1 MIQFQSEMRKL
12 FAAEL
17 RVSDF
22 MRLGDRE
29 VRRFKNRSTRWFER
43 DGQGFYIK
51 SHAAVGWWAVL
62 KEWLHFRRP
71 EVGARP
77 EWLALQAAA
86 NLGIRVPEVVVSGE
100 AGYSRATQRSFL
112 VTREIAPAISLE
124 ELFQDGSRQGISPV
138 TRRQLIRGVAEIAR
152 RLHSGGLNHRDFY
165 LCHFLL
171 DQPLVREHGPGLS
184 LIDLHRVQQ
193 RKHVP
198 HRWLVKD
205 IAGLYFS
212 ALDLDLTL
220 RERMLFIACYSGRP
234 LREVLREDGG
244 FWQTVSRH
252 AHRLYR
258 KIHGRPAGVDAA
270 PSATGSTG
278 VLHTHRHGPLTLS
291 YRPNSPV
298 SLVDER
304 LLGLLETAENPRGAG
319 VTILKRGCRRSVF
332 SLELGGEA
340 VVVKSFPLDRTRKR
354 LRWKQY
360 APAEW
365 SNNLRAHERGIPTPE
380 CYAMF
385 VTRRAGLVTNCGVV
399 MQHLRG
405 WQELQ
410 PRAGGA
416 PEEFRRAI
424 PVLVELYHAGVN
436 HVDISPEN
444 ILIDPTTG
452 RHAVI
457 DWQYCTFHEP
467 RNDIQLVLQ
476 AAHFLERAGMMV
488 GTPGWADWIAA
499 LHRASET
506 KRSLEALRDA
516 IGQVQPLKIRIPDR
530 MALEP
535 RNAGDAVA
543 ILRAA

>member
-1 MIQFQSEMRKL
+1 MIQLQSEMRKL
-12 FAAEL
+12 FAAES

-29 VRRFKNRSTRWFER
+29 VRRFKNRSTRRFER

-51 SHAAVGWWAVL
+51 SHAPVGWWSVL

-71 EVGARP
+71 EVGVRP

-86 NLGIRVPEVVVSGE
+86 NLGIRVPEIVAFGE
-100 AGYSRATQRSFL
+100 AGNHQATQHSFL

-124 ELFQDGSRQGISPV
+124 ELTQDGSQQAISPA

-171 DQPLVREHGPGLS
+171 DQPLEKEHGPELS

-193 RKHVP
+193 RKRVP
-198 HRWLVKD
+198 RRWLVKD

-212 ALDLDLTL
+212 SLDLELTP
-220 RERMLFIACYSGRP
+220 REQLLFVACYSGRP
-234 LREVLREDGG
+234 LREVLREEGG
-244 FWQTVSRH
+244 FWQTVSRS

-258 KIHGRPAGVDAA
+258 RIHGRSAPASAA
-270 PSATGSTG
+270 EDSG

-291 YRPNSPV
+291 YRQDSPV
-298 SLVDER
+298 PMVDER
-304 LLGLLETAENPRGAG
+304 LLESLENADNPQGTG
-319 VTILKRGCRRSVF
+319 VTIMKRGCRRSVF
-332 SLELGGEA
+332 SLALGGEA
-340 VVVKSFPLDRTRKR
+340 VVIKSFPLDRTRKR

-360 APAEW
+360 ATAEW
-365 SNNLRAHERGIPTPE
+365 SNNRRARERGIPTPE
-380 CYAMF
+380 CFAMF
-385 VTRRAGLVTNCGVV
+385 VTRRCGLVSNCGVV

-405 WQELQ
+405 WQKLPSRAEDDHGEL
-410 PRAGGA
+410 
-416 PEEFRRAI
+416 RRAI
-424 PVLVELYHAGVN
+424 PALVELYHAGVN

-452 RHAVI
+452 QHAII

-467 RNDIQLVLQ
+467 RNDLQLVLQ
-476 AAHFLERAGMMV
+476 AAHFLKRAGMLV
-488 GTPGWADWIAA
+488 GSRGWIDWIAT

-506 KRSLEALRDA
+506 ERSLEALRDA

-535 RNAGDAVA
+535 RNASDAVA